1 MAYVSP
7 SPLLPSPNPLIVKRY
22 SLFAR
27 SEAIHVERITI
38 NGLFESLSTRASAES
53 AEVSA
58 EPPLTASPKFSSAEA
73 PERMA

>member
-1 MAYVSP
+1 MAYVSS

-38 NGLFESLSTRASAES
+38 NGLFEFFSTGAPAES

-58 EPPLTASPKFSSAEA
+58 EPALTASPKFPSAEA